1 MIKQVA
7 VFLENREGR
16 VSECCKVLHDAD
28 VNLRSLSIADTKEFG
43 IVRMITDDNE
53 KAVQTLKAAGF
64 LSSIVELVGIEVP
77 DRAGALAE
85 LLIALYEGGVNIEY
99 MYACIGKLTGKAI
112 MVIRTDNPDLAA
124 EVLENNGYADIK
136 PEEVYRI

>member
-16 VSECCKVLHDAD
+16 VSECCKVLHDAG

-99 MYACIGKLTGKAI
+99 MYSFAGTNGHAQIGFKTTTPQTAI
-112 MVIRTDNPDLAA
+112 A
-124 EVLENNGYADIK
+124 VLEQAGAKIL
-136 PEEVYRI
+136 